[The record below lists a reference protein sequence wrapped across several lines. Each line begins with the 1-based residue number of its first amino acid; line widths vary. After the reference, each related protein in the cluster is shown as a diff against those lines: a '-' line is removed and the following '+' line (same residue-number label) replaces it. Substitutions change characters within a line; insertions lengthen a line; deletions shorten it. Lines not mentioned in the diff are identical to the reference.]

1 MGIFNRQREF
11 LETMHAARE
20 GRLRDAITDGSVQP
34 QDSPTGNVRVTD
46 APPTKQRYTSM
57 QAAEAS
63 ANRYRGAD
71 EPRTRKPPD
80 KENSYRMWAE
90 QQLNAYPEKK
100 IVERRG
106 LIELP
111 KKIVKKRMA
120 KADAH
125 RVARLQ
131 EAGIDAVPA
140 VPKAKVKYK
149 SKKQAD
155 NAWIA
160 KRRKARESE
169 GVVRPENATPR
180 RVITFP
186 SGG

>member
-11 LETMHAARE
+11 LDTMHAARE
-20 GRLRDAITDGSVQP
+20 GRLREAITDGSAQP

-57 QAAEAS
+57 QAAEIS
-63 ANRYRGAD
+63 ANRYRGPD
-71 EPRTRKPPD
+71 EPRLRKQPD
-80 KENSYRMWAE
+80 RENSYRMWVE
-90 QQLNAYPEKK
+90 KQLNTYPEKK

-106 LIELP
+106 LLELP
-111 KKIVKKRMA
+111 KKIVEQRMA
-120 KADAH
+120 EADAH

-140 VPKAKVKYK
+140 APKPKVKYK
-149 SKKQAD
+149 SKKKED
-155 NAWIA
+155 KAWLA
-160 KRRKARESE
+160 KRRKARES
-169 GVVRPENATPR
+169 GGPERFDNTTPR
-180 RVITFP
+180 RIITFP